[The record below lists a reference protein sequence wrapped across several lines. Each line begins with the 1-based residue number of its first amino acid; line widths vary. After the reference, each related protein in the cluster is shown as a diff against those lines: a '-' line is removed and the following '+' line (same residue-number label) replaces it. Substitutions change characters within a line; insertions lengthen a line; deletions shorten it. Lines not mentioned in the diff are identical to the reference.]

1 MDTAGLLL
9 TAEELVKP
17 WTQVVTHPEKN
28 RTDIVISPENL
39 EQAVAALIS
48 AHWGYLS
55 AITGLDYP
63 GLSPVAS
70 AEKQWNRLTEETDLD
85 NEQHEGHIEALY
97 HFNNMDATVT
107 FRVLLHYN
115 KAVLPTLCN
124 LIPSATLYERELI
137 EMFGVTVTGTPSTEK
152 LLLPDDWPDGVYP
165 LRKSFQGFPEQSE
178 RSETKIQPEGE
189 G

>member
-17 WTQVVTHPEKN
+17 YSQVVTRPEQN
-28 RTDIVISPENL
+28 RMDIVVSAEHLPE
-39 EQAVAALIS
+39 AVSTLLA

-63 GLSPVAS
+63 GASPAAS
-70 AEKQWNRLTEETDLD
+70 DEKQWDRLAAEDS
-85 NEQHEGHIEALY
+85 NMSVEQHEGHIEALY
-97 HFNNMDATVT
+97 HFTDMDAVLT

-115 KAVLPTLCN
+115 NPVLPTLCD
-124 LIPSATLYERELI
+124 LIPSATLYEREMI
-137 EMFGVTVTGTPSTEK
+137 EMFGVTIKGTPSTEK

-165 LRKSFQGFPEQSE
+165 LRKSFQGFSE
-178 RSETKIQPEGE
+178 PVLPSEGE

>member
-1 MDTAGLLL
+1 MDTEGLLL

-17 WTQVVTHPEKN
+17 FSQVVTRPEQN
-28 RTDIVISPENL
+28 RMDIVISAEQLPAAVSALL
-39 EQAVAALIS
+39 E

-63 GLSPVAS
+63 GPDPAS
-70 AEKQWNRLTEETDLD
+70 SDEKQWNRLSEEFEMD
-85 NEQHEGHIEALY
+85 NKQHEGHIEALY
-97 HFNNMDATVT
+97 HFTHMDAVLT

-115 KAVLPTLCN
+115 RPVLPTLCD

-137 EMFGVTVTGTPSTEK
+137 EMFGVTITGTPSTEK

-165 LRKSFQGFPEQSE
+165 LRKSFQGFAEPVLPS
-178 RSETKIQPEGE
+178 EGE